1 MKKTLW
7 CGLLFLSLFT
17 LQGQEV
23 SNAYRVTWQESVP
36 GKNKIT
42 GVDLLTG
49 FNRSGYNNQPAVSGD
64 ILYLSSSWKESKNDR
79 TNLIALNLKTR
90 EAKRITATPEQEYS
104 PAVFQKDLYFV
115 RMDPEDQV
123 RQLWKYDGKK
133 LQKVLPESNVAY
145 FTPMKESRMGV
156 VLIEDQ
162 KLVLYDIDLK
172 TNDKKLIS
180 REVGHSLAV
189 GQNQKLYFVH
199 KYSPQSWYI
208 KSYDPLTGQIKIVC
222 NTVKDAED
230 LYLTP
235 QDFLWMA
242 KGSRLY
248 KIGLEEAIGNEW
260 KNILDLKE
268 YGLNNI
274 KRICVINE
282 NNLILINQ

>member
-1 MKKTLW
+1 MF
-7 CGLLFLSLFT
+7 FLSLLT
-17 LQGQEV
+17 LQGQEA
-23 SNAYRVTWQESVP
+23 SNAYRVTWQESAP

-64 ILYLSSSWKESKNDR
+64 VLYLSSSWKESRNDR
-79 TNLIALNLKTR
+79 TNLIALDLKTR
-90 EAKRITATPEQEYS
+90 EARRITGTPEQEYS

-123 RQLWKYDGKK
+123 QQLWKYDGEK
-133 LQKVLPESNVAY
+133 LKKVLPESNVAY
-145 FTPMKESRMGV
+145 FVPMQESRMGV

-189 GQNQKLYFVH
+189 GQNQKLYFIH

-230 LYLTP
+230 LFLTP

-242 KGSRLY
+242 KGSRVY
-248 KIGLEEAIGNEW
+248 RIGLEEAIGNEW
-260 KNILDLKE
+260 KNILDLGE